1 MRAVRKQRLTAP
13 GVTGNRNRPKNHTA
27 MTRAKHQ
34 YGWNTRWLHFMP
46 SDDHDN
52 PRHVSHRYD
61 YHSTKS
67 TLLTAPRCSSASDGN
82 GPKSKQNNKMK
93 RGARPAPSPTIL
105 FTKQEQAVSS
115 HPSTI
120 FIFLFGQA
128 PITGHPRA
136 SYRETGL
143 QRPGRS
149 RANTASPATPGHH
162 AYARTHTDIYTHTD
176 WSQTNRMQRQ
186 DETRQILDKTKRGAA
201 PARQRIQWW

>member
-1 MRAVRKQRLTAP
+1 MTTPGMSAIATTITPPSLRCSLRRVALLRVTETVRNPVSRALTELP
-13 GVTGNRNRPKNHTA
+13 KGSCPRPFVDGVCEGMSRRSLAYPRV
-27 MTRAKHQ
+27 TRAM
-34 YGWNTRWLHFMP
+34 LM
-46 SDDHDN
+46 
-52 PRHVSHRYD
+52 
-61 YHSTKS
+61 
-67 TLLTAPRCSSASDGN
+67 TLEE
-82 GPKSKQNNKMK
+82 QNNKMK